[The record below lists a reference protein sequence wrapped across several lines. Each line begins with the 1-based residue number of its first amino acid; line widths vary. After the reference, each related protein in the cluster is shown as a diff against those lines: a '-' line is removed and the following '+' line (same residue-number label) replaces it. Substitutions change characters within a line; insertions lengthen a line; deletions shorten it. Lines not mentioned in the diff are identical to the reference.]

1 MIERTFIQQGMKK
14 IELENYM
21 KDHLEK
27 AGFTHLHIVKTP
39 LVTRIVLNVTKP
51 GLAIGKGGQTI
62 RQLTEDIE
70 TKFGINNPQ
79 IEIKEI
85 ENPTLDAQATV
96 DKMVSLLERGFSWR
110 SIAFRTVKDIMA
122 AGAQGCEL
130 VLSGKLTGKGGRKR
144 KQRIAEGYM
153 KKVGHQ
159 TELVDYAKKSAYP
172 KADAI
177 GIKLRI
183 IKPDTQFPDK
193 IKIREIIE
201 KKKAPIAEKEDEDA
215 GKTEI
220 TGVKEEK
227 PVKEKKE
234 DKKSEKKE
242 VKKADDIKD
251 LKEKKAEKPKYSKK
265 KSDDT
270 KEKKT
275 DDKSDKKET
284 KKKDKKV
291 KEGKSEK
298 KDDKKSDKKA
308 KTGEKKSEKKE
319 VKKADEKKDK

>member
-1 MIERTFIQQGMKK
+1 MIEKIFIQQGLKK

-21 KDHLEK
+21 RSHLEK

-62 RQLTEDIE
+62 RQLTTEIE
-70 TKFGINNPQ
+70 TKFNINNPQ

-110 SIAFRTVKDIMA
+110 SIAFRTVKNIMA

-172 KADAI
+172 KAGAI

-183 IKPDTQFPDK
+183 IKPGVQFPDK

-201 KKKAPIAEKEDEDA
+201 KKKAPVTEIEDEDA

-227 PVKEKKE
+227 DMKSKDVKEVKKDGKAEAKMKEKKE
-234 DKKSEKKE
+234 DKKAGEKEEAKPEDKKEVKKSDGKKEKKTEKNSGKKDTKVKEKKKEEKSGKKEKADEKKTEKKE
-242 VKKADDIKD
+242 VKK
-251 LKEKKAEKPKYSKK
+251 
-265 KSDDT
+265 SDG
-270 KEKKT
+270 
-275 DDKSDKKET
+275 
-284 KKKDKKV
+284 KKDK
-291 KEGKSEK
+291 
-298 KDDKKSDKKA
+298 
-308 KTGEKKSEKKE
+308 
-319 VKKADEKKDK
+319 

>member
-1 MIERTFIQQGMKK
+1 MIERTFIKQAMKK
-14 IELENYM
+14 IELEKYM
-21 KDHLEK
+21 RTNLDK
-27 AGFTHLHIVKTP
+27 AGFTHLDIVKTP

-96 DKMVSLLERGFSWR
+96 DKMVALLERGFSWR

-172 KADAI
+172 KAGAI

-183 IKPDTQFPDK
+183 IKPGVQFPDK
-193 IKIREIIE
+193 IKINDIIT
-201 KKKAPIAEKEDEDA
+201 KKKAPIVEKENADA
-215 GKTEI
+215 GKTEV
-220 TGVKEEK
+220 TGIKEEVKIEVKEKTEKKAEVKVEKKDKKPVAYKKDAKKEVTNEKKTDKKEAKKFDKPKEEKKKSDDKKETKVKEEK
-227 PVKEKKE
+227 VDDKKTEKKEVKKE
-234 DKKSEKKE
+234 DKKS
-242 VKKADDIKD
+242 
-251 LKEKKAEKPKYSKK
+251 
-265 KSDDT
+265 
-270 KEKKT
+270 
-275 DDKSDKKET
+275 
-284 KKKDKKV
+284 
-291 KEGKSEK
+291 
-298 KDDKKSDKKA
+298 
-308 KTGEKKSEKKE
+308 
-319 VKKADEKKDK
+319 DEKKDK